1 MKSRQPYFEQSE
13 VWDHEPQPYQDQ
25 VRTDILSMIPGDVVS
40 VLDAGCGDGF
50 ITNALPPDVEV
61 VGLDLSGEALR
72 RVQRHK
78 VQGSIMD
85 LPFGDRAFDL
95 VMAND
100 VVEHLHSGEFQRSL
114 QELQRVAAKYML
126 ITVPLNEQLQAMEA
140 RCQQC
145 GTTYHVNRHQRSFAE
160 WTVSKVA
167 GGHLQ
172 RVEIRL
178 SGDLTV
184 ACGDLTV
191 ILRQRLGHYNL
202 WPQAVCPDCGS
213 KSQVSGENNDLLLGT
228 LDERRARQRA
238 CQLIESGPWN
248 NRSELITLFASQR
261 WVRSLPAVP
270 AESRSASPNSVDFSN
285 ALQAVSE
292 DFVPGT
298 IWARFR
304 PGPGCQ
310 ITSKGVCRTDQ
321 APETVRILIQLP
333 LPVGGDSFE
342 LVASGD
348 SRHDKARLYLVD
360 GLTGREI
367 PLIDTVVGQQNQSVT
382 AVIPEEC
389 WPDRFGWKLE
399 LYLAGR
405 VCVRSLRHLSCP
417 AGTAALPFFEVKQ
430 GHTVFHQ
437 QIDGVDCSWGLWAEK
452 PGHYPLPD
460 LEQLFSQHQPRSSDC
475 DFVDLFAPLREASS
489 KLRQEI
495 ALLKQDLQ
503 KKEAQRQQAEAMN
516 SRLQQEYDT
525 LECQSEVERSEAEK
539 ACADVEK
546 RMAEEES
553 RRSQAEAASA
563 DVERRMAEVNS
574 RLGSVSAELV
584 ATKAHLRSLRGIRGG
599 SRELARS
606 LKRRVLGA
614 TLPVPQETYLAPWK
628 TLDRAPQLRNEQ
640 LRVLVLSHMFPH
652 PDQPMLGSFVAE
664 QVAALRDL
672 GSIDARVLSG
682 RPYWMN
688 QNRAPLTL
696 WSLNRNYYKFHDSC
710 RWVEYGGVPVKFVP
724 YRILTSRWSHGC
736 TYRQSL
742 LRGIEEIQKDFPFQI
757 VHAHTA
763 YLDGTAGLAIA
774 RKFGVPLIITEHTGP
789 FSNLLSSRITRSLV
803 TRSLRGAS
811 RVIAVS
817 SALQRDI
824 SPVMEPGDTGKMLV
838 VPNGTDLRAFHL
850 SGKWDPDPDHP
861 RLVFVGAF
869 VESKN
874 LALLLEAF
882 SRVARQI
889 PGATLRLIGGAQ
901 SLEEEGQLTDH
912 IARLELQ
919 DKISLQGHTVREEV
933 ARILREECDLL
944 VLPSKI
950 ETFGCVL
957 TEAMACGKPVV
968 VTRCGGPEDIITA
981 DFLGQLCEN
990 ENADGLT
997 QALLEVIQNLRQ
1009 YDSARIRRHVEQHF
1023 DYQTVAARLDNL
1035 YVEVLGEAH
1044 LDQQNGEA

>member
-1 MKSRQPYFEQSE
+1 MSSKQPYFEQSE
-13 VWDHEPQPYQDQ
+13 VWDQRPRPYQDQ
-25 VRTDILSMIPGDVVS
+25 VRADVLSMIPGDVVS

-50 ITNALPPDVEV
+50 ITNALPPELEV

-72 RVQRHK
+72 RFQRHK

-85 LPFGDRAFDL
+85 LPFEDRAFDL

-100 VVEHLHSGEFQRSL
+100 VVEHLPSKVFQQAL
-114 QELQRVAAKYML
+114 EELQRVADKYML
-126 ITVPLNEQLQAMEA
+126 ITVPLNEQLQAMQA

-160 WTVSKVA
+160 WSVSKVA
-167 GGHLQ
+167 GGQLQ
-172 RVEIRL
+172 PVEIRL
-178 SGDLTV
+178 SGDFTAAPHDPTV
-184 ACGDLTV
+184 R
-191 ILRQRLGHYNL
+191 LRQRLGHYNL
-202 WPQAVCPDCGS
+202 WPPAVCPDCGS
-213 KSQVSGENNDLLLGT
+213 KSQVSGENDDLLLRI
-228 LDERRARQRA
+228 LDVLRARQRA
-238 CQLIESGPWN
+238 HQLIESAPWN
-248 NRSELITLFASQR
+248 NRSELITLFATK
-261 WVRSLPAVP
+261 
-270 AESRSASPNSVDFSN
+270 RSAPIPPDVPGVSHSANPNSVDFSN
-285 ALQAVSE
+285 PLQAVSE

-304 PGPGCQ
+304 PGPDCQ
-310 ITSKGVCRTDQ
+310 ITAKGVCRTDQ
-321 APETVRILIQLP
+321 APKTVRIPIHLP
-333 LPVGGDSFE
+333 LPVDAGSLE
-342 LVASGD
+342 LVVSGHSPLD
-348 SRHDKARLYLVD
+348 TVTLYLVD

-367 PLIDTVVGQQNQSVT
+367 PLIESMVDKQDQKLT
-382 AVIPEEC
+382 AVISEEC

-399 LYLAGR
+399 LYLAGQ
-405 VCVRSLRHLSCP
+405 VCVRSLGRLP
-417 AGTAALPFFEVKQ
+417 APPGTAALPFFAVKQ
-430 GHTVFHQ
+430 GHTVIHQ
-437 QIDGVDCSWGLWAEK
+437 KIDGLDYSWGLWAEE

-460 LEQLFSQHQPRSSDC
+460 LEQLFSRRQLQKPDC
-475 DFVDLFAPLREASS
+475 DFVDLVAPLREASY
-489 KLRQEI
+489 RFGHEI
-495 ALLKQDLQ
+495 ELLKKDLQ
-503 KKEAQRQQAEAMN
+503 KKEAQRQQVEAMN
-516 SRLQQEYDT
+516 SRLRQEYDA
-525 LECQSEVERSEAEK
+525 LGSQMEVARSEAEK
-539 ACADVEK
+539 AY
-546 RMAEEES
+546 AEVES
-553 RRSQAEAASA
+553 RRSQAEKAYA
-563 DVERRMAEVNS
+563 DVETRMAEVSS
-574 RLGSVSAELV
+574 RLDSLSTELT
-584 ATKAHLRSLRGIRGG
+584 ASKAHLRSLRGIRGS
-599 SRELARS
+599 SRELLRS
-606 LKRRVLGA
+606 LRRRVLGV
-614 TLPVPQETYLAPWK
+614 TPPVPQETYLAPWK
-628 TLDRAPQLRNEQ
+628 TLDGAPKPRNEQ

-652 PDQPMLGSFVAE
+652 PDQSLLGCFVAE

-672 GSIDARVLSG
+672 GGIDARVLSG

-688 QNRAPLTL
+688 QNRAPLLL

-724 YRILTSRWSHGC
+724 YRILTSRWSHGW

-742 LRGIEEIQKDFPFQI
+742 LRGIEEIQKDFSFQI

-824 SPVMEPGDTGKMLV
+824 SPVMEPGDMGKMLV

-912 IARLELQ
+912 IVRLELQ
-919 DKISLQGHTVREEV
+919 DKVSLQGHTVREEV

-968 VTRCGGPEDIITA
+968 ATRSGGPEDIITE
-981 DFLGQLCEN
+981 DFL
-990 ENADGLT
+990 
-997 QALLEVIQNLRQ
+997 
-1009 YDSARIRRHVEQHF
+1009 ARIMQEI
-1023 DYQTVAARLDNL
+1023 
-1035 YVEVLGEAH
+1035 
-1044 LDQQNGEA
+1044 